1 MASHIERRKFLATLS
16 GAAAWPLAARAQQG
30 ERPRRIGVLMLPTAG
45 NVDREAHITALRDA
59 LGRFGWVVGKN
70 LHIDYRWAAGDAD
83 RLRAMASE
91 LVTLSPDV
99 LVTPGSPAT
108 AAMLAATRTLPIV
121 FVEAADPLGSG
132 LVKSL
137 ARPGGNATGFA
148 FSEFSVGSKWLETLK
163 EIAPQIE
170 RVLVL
175 AIPENVGSAG
185 LLQAVEGAAPGL
197 GVQLLIAPI
206 RNATE
211 IEAAFNRI
219 RQDGNTGVLVLP
231 GAPVVDNQALIV
243 ALAERHHAPVI
254 YPIRSFVTLGGLIF
268 YGYDRRDQYRQAAS
282 YVDRILKGEK
292 PGDLPVQAPT
302 KYELVIN
309 LTTAKGLGLEVPPSL
324 IARADEVIE

>member
-1 MASHIERRKFLATLS
+1 MRRREFISLLGGA
-16 GAAAWPLAARAQQG
+16 AAAWPLAARAQQA
-30 ERPRRIGVLMLPTAG
+30 ERIRRLGVLMATSAG
-45 NVDREAHITALRDA
+45 NVDREANVMAFRDA

-70 LHIDYRWAAGDAD
+70 LHIDYRSAAGDAD
-83 RLRAMASE
+83 RLRAMAGE

-121 FVEAADPLGSG
+121 FVEASDPLSSG

-137 ARPGGNATGFA
+137 AHPGGNVTGFA

-175 AIPENVGSAG
+175 MIPDNVGSAG
-185 LLQAVEGAAPGL
+185 LLHAVEDVALPLA
-197 GVQLLIAPI
+197 VQLLIAPI
-206 RNATE
+206 RNAAD

-219 RQDGNTGVLVLP
+219 SHDANTGVLVLP
-231 GAPVVDNQALIV
+231 GAPIADNQALIV
-243 ALAERHHAPVI
+243 SLAERHHVPVI

-268 YGYDRRDQYRQAAS
+268 YGYDRSDQYRQAAS
-282 YVDRILKGEK
+282 YVDRILRGEK
-292 PGDLPVQAPT
+292 AGDLPVQAPT

-309 LTTAKGLGLEVPPSL
+309 LKTAKTLGLAVPPTL
-324 IARADEVIE
+324 LARADEVLE

>member
-1 MASHIERRKFLATLS
+1 MKRRQFIRLLG
-16 GAAAWPLAARAQQG
+16 GAAAGWPLHARAQQG
-30 ERPRRIGVLMLPTAG
+30 ERVRLIGVLMSTTAG
-45 NVDREAHITALRDA
+45 NVDRETHIAAFRDA
-59 LGRFGWVVGKN
+59 LGRFGWIVGKN
-70 LHIDYRWAAGDAD
+70 LLIDYRSAAGDAD
-83 RLRAMASE
+83 RLRAMAGE
-91 LVTLSPDV
+91 LVTSSPDV

-121 FVEAADPLGSG
+121 FVEASDPLGSG

-137 ARPGGNATGFA
+137 AHPGGNVTGFT

-163 EIAPQIE
+163 EIAPYIE

-185 LLQAVEGAAPGL
+185 LLLAVERVAPRL
-197 GVQLLIAPI
+197 GVQLSIAPV
-206 RNATE
+206 RNAAE

-219 RQDGNTGVLVLP
+219 TQDATTGVLVLP
-231 GAPVVDNQALIV
+231 GAPVADNQALIV

-268 YGYDRRDQYRQAAS
+268 YGYDVSDQYRQAAA
-282 YVDRILKGEK
+282 YVDRILRGEK

-309 LTTAKGLGLEVPPSL
+309 LRTAKALNLQIPPML
-324 IARADEVIE
+324 LARADEVIE